1 MSSINQ
7 ILNSALMES
16 STNLD
21 EARAISHVPGYM
33 LDSLGKIKGG
43 NSNIQS
49 GQQTGSNTVKEPLN
63 YGKDEKTWLEKL
75 SGHKK
80 AIAGIA
86 GGTVVVGGAAGGTKM
101 YLDNKDAKAASDA
114 AAAQAA
120 TLPAEPPKS
129 FVQKYGDQAK
139 EMWNNALANPNA
151 GKYGAAGLVAL
162 GAGIGAVAL
171 AKKLRAK
178 KAAVKK

>member
-16 STNLD
+16 STNLE
-21 EARAISHVPGYM
+21 EAIGPVKPNDYLGRAIRFGKFEVKKTPAIVAGATTAGATALGGLGIM
-33 LDSLGKIKGG
+33 KMNADEEQAVKQNKQDSAAVDSKF
-43 NSNIQS
+43 
-49 GQQTGSNTVKEPLN
+49 
-63 YGKDEKTWLEKL
+63 KD
-75 SGHKK
+75 
-80 AIAGIA
+80 
-86 GGTVVVGGAAGGTKM
+86 VMAAR
-101 YLDNKDAKAASDA
+101 A
-114 AAAQAA
+114 AAAAA
-120 TLPAEPPKS
+120 KPPKS

-139 EMWNNALANPNA
+139 AMWDKAVTDGTASWDKFNVANPNA